1 MINVII
7 IGSSLLGFDIV
18 NFIENSSSRFDY
30 VFSGYFDDN
39 GPLQAYQEIKIPYLG
54 TIKDLVVNSED
65 KYLIAVESVSLRIKL
80 VEVISGAG
88 GNFLTYIHPT
98 AILGNF
104 VTKGEGIFVGP
115 YCVVADYCHLGSFS
129 ILKSKNLVRKHSSIG
144 LFCLLGEYVVVG
156 TGVTLADG
164 NYLGIGSVIK
174 SVHSN
179 FHVEYSE
186 LHKKNPLD
194 LKWNNIPWISL
205 N

>member
-7 IGSSLLGFDIV
+7 VGSSLLGIDIV

-39 GPLQAYQEIKIPYLG
+39 GSSPAYHKIKIPYLG
-54 TIKDLVVNSED
+54 AIKDLVVNSED
-65 KYLIAVESVSLRIKL
+65 KYLIAVENVSLRIKI

-129 ILKSKNLVRKHSSIG
+129 ILKSKNLIRKHSSIG
-144 LFCLLGEYVVVG
+144 LFCMLGEYVVVG
-156 TGVTLADG
+156 NGVTLADG

-174 SVHSN
+174 AVETKFYFEHSAL
-179 FHVEYSE
+179 E
-186 LHKKNPLD
+186 KKNPLD